1 MFILKQVLSD
11 TFRCLLY
18 TQGFFLFNGI
28 KCFLLKKST
37 KVFSQWGIMRVIN
50 GMPVMVSLKIKSGY
64 ATKRTH
70 NLNYHSDQAMIF
82 SL

>member
-37 KVFSQWGIMRVIN
+37 KVSFAMGN
-50 GMPVMVSLKIKSGY
+50 HAGY
-64 ATKRTH
+64 KRDACDGFIE
-70 NLNYHSDQAMIF
+70 N
-82 SL
+82 